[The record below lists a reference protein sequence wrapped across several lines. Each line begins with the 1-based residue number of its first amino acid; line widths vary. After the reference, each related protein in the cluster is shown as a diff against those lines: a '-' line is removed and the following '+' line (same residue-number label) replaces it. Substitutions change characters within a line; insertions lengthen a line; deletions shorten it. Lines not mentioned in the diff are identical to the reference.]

1 MLAIFGGIADQAQV
15 EYALLLFYEIRYKI

>member
-1 MLAIFGGIADQAQV
+1 MLAIFGGVADQARV